1 MPKKLTMIEMLDQ
14 YDKLDRHMQDH
25 PDATASAASLVT
37 GIERHRVADLL
48 KSGLPDLRRKPI
60 SEVLRDRQLAKIS
73 LAERDRDLAAAAAA
87 EDSEKVAVKEVLIA
101 RNARN
106 SAMDLSVMAAK
117 LRNYA
122 FTRLWPRIEQL
133 DPSALQLD
141 ECMRV
146 LWKIGRFE
154 ATKVQVEQ
162 SALEIERERVGAP
175 TRRQVDVNVHIQEEE
190 TFNREDA
197 AADAAL
203 LVEGLRVANE
213 AQAPQKALP
222 PATGAGDKGDGHL
235 PN

>member
-106 SAMDLSVMAAK
+106 SAMDLSVM
-117 LRNYA
+117 
-122 FTRLWPRIEQL
+122 
-133 DPSALQLD
+133 
-141 ECMRV
+141 
-146 LWKIGRFE
+146 
-154 ATKVQVEQ
+154 
-162 SALEIERERVGAP
+162 EIERERVGAP